1 MLDRSKL
8 TFRDML
14 SEDLSNVLTIERNAH
29 ISPWS
34 RLSFEESITKQESS
48 TYKESSTNK
57 ESSTDEKSLTSNN
70 KYLCRILAFDEQ
82 IVGYFIICPV
92 ADEMHILNIV
102 TSLHFQGQGVGHL
115 LMEEIIRLAQE
126 GQRPKI
132 FLEVRASNLV
142 AQNLYI
148 KWQFE
153 QISIRKRYYTLPN
166 SESNE
171 KEDALIFMRYLK

>member
-1 MLDRSKL
+1 MCESSITLDRSKL
-8 TFRDML
+8 IFRDML

-48 TYKESSTNK
+48 TNE

-126 GQRPKI
+126 G
-132 FLEVRASNLV
+132 LS
-142 AQNLYI
+142 
-148 KWQFE
+148 
-153 QISIRKRYYTLPN
+153 
-166 SESNE
+166 
-171 KEDALIFMRYLK
+171 LIHI

>member
-1 MLDRSKL
+1 
-8 TFRDML
+8 ML

-48 TYKESSTNK
+48 TNEESSTDK
-57 ESSTDEKSLTSNN
+57 EPSTDEKSLTSNN

-82 IVGYFIICPV
+82 VVGYFIICPV